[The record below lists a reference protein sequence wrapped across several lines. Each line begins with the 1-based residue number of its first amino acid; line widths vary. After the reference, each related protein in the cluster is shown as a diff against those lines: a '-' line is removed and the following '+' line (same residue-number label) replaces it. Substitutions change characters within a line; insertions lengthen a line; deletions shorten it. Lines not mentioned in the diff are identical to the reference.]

1 MTNVPGYC
9 IDPPPQH
16 HHDRLKSS
24 HPVLWTV
31 LVTSMDQYRPALSFT
46 DQPFPFKSKLRKASW
61 GWVMTPAPHPPSP
74 DPGEMPEE

>member
-1 MTNVPGYC
+1 MTSVLGYC
-9 IDPPPQH
+9 IDPPN
-16 HHDRLKSS
+16 HDRFKSG
-24 HPVLWTV
+24 HPVLRTV
-31 LVTSMDQYRPALSFT
+31 LVTSI

>member
-1 MTNVPGYC
+1 MTSVPGYC
-9 IDPPPQH
+9 IDPPNH
-16 HHDRLKSS
+16 NRFKSS
-24 HPVLWTV
+24 HPV
-31 LVTSMDQYRPALSFT
+31 LVTSMDQYGPALSFT